1 PSNGKSSRV
10 SGQSGTT
17 SSSGHNQDQS
27 DRQGSVPDMPSTGV
41 PLPDGLLLRP
51 LRGVRY
57 TVADLADVTS
67 PPYDLI
73 SPDDLRN
80 LLSLHPNNVARL
92 ILPGAD
98 RHRYGEARDT
108 LRDWLATGVLTVDD
122 LPALYVYEQSGHGH
136 LQRGLIGNVGLAD

>member
-1 PSNGKSSRV
+1 
-10 SGQSGTT
+10 
-17 SSSGHNQDQS
+17 
-27 DRQGSVPDMPSTGV
+27 
-41 PLPDGLLLRP
+41 
-51 LRGVRY
+51 
-57 TVADLADVTS
+57 LADVTS

-136 LQRGLIGNVGLAD
+136 LQRGLIGNVGLADPRQRIILPHEETVAAVVADRLGLMRATEANLEP